1 MPTST
6 VCSSRRFIRSGAR
19 STSRARCPDGSASRR
34 PATSRPN
41 RGRARRLRGVRPRTG
56 ERRMSNRFDA
66 AGAQAW
72 RARLGWALAALLSGW
87 TVAAGDAQAERFVLS
102 SGETVEGTI
111 VAATRNTVVV
121 RRSIGGMRQMATE
134 DIAEVR
140 FDLVEGRLAGEFL
153 RWADGVYELGVGDE
167 VVRLGEGG
175 IVSRAPRQAAA
186 PRREFPSAPEGQQQ
200 IGAAQS
206 HSPEEA
212 AVLAAED
219 PADVANL
226 AVSGAAAG
234 GTGDREAG
242 AWIGAVAERAAG
254 ANTATGDE
262 SAAAS
267 EEASRAGDAGGLTIK
282 ASVGPPAPGER
293 SMVFKIEL
301 SEPAAQSVMLIYGT

>member
-167 VVRLGEGG
+167 VIRLGEGG

-200 IGAAQS
+200 IGAAHS

-212 AVLAAED
+212 AVLAAEE
-219 PADVANL
+219 PADVATL
-226 AVSGAAAG
+226 AVSEAAADGPSVAPVG

-254 ANTATGDE
+254 ANTARGDE

-267 EEASRAGDAGGLTIK
+267 RQASRAGGAGGLTIE
-282 ASVGPPAPGER
+282 ATVDLPAPG
-293 SMVFKIEL
+293 
-301 SEPAAQSVMLIYGT
+301 